1 MIRYPIPEDV
11 VLYIERLH
19 FIKTGLNSLLLQ
31 FTYASEFPLD
41 ADRYGQ
47 LLEEYLQAFLELD
60 LALDKT
66 FRAYVAPEFLD
77 GAYYTQEVDFN
88 TKEILVQK
96 KGAAHACSCRT
107 AHP

>member
-77 GAYYTQEVDFN
+77 GAYYTQEVDFVA
-88 TKEILVQK
+88 KEILVHE
-96 KGAAHACSCRT
+96 KGDGHGSCT
-107 AHP
+107 ICVH